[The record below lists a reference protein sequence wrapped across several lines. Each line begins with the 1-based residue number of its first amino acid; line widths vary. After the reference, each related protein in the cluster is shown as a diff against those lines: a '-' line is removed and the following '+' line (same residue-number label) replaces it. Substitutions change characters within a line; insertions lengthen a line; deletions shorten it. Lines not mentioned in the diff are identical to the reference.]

1 MALEERLEEVGGVP
15 SPPPERA
22 GVELALVAGREELV
36 ERPPEAARAG
46 AERLTVVAVVV
57 TTGLVGAAAGGAL
70 VAGAGAGLA
79 TSGVTTGGSAGLATG
94 APGVAAAAPAGW
106 AAGAPAAAVG
116 FAAVAGFAE
125 DVGFAAAVGLVPL
138 ARLALVLEGRER
150 GVAMAGRDAGEGGR
164 RPGGMIGGS
173 DPGLSRPA
181 TSGR

>member
-1 MALEERLEEVGGVP
+1 MEERVEEVGGVP
-15 SPPPERA
+15 APPPERA

-36 ERPPEAARAG
+36 ERPLEEAARAG

-57 TTGLVGAAAGGAL
+57 TTGLVEAAAGGAL

-94 APGVAAAAPAGW
+94 AP
-106 AAGAPAAAVG
+106 AAAVG
-116 FAAVAGFAE
+116 FAAV
-125 DVGFAAAVGLVPL
+125 VGLVPL

-164 RPGGMIGGS
+164 RPGGMIGG
-173 DPGLSRPA
+173 
-181 TSGR
+181 